1 MASTFAGKSL
11 ARAAPVRAQRPAA
24 ARAAARANAYTEE
37 LKATAATIT
46 AAGHGIMA
54 MDESNGTCGQRLD
67 AIGVENTEDNRRRYR
82 ELLVT
87 TKGLGEY
94 ISGAILFE
102 ETLFQSCEDGTSF
115 VDALNANGIVP
126 GIKVDTGL
134 KPLTG
139 CEGES
144 WCSGLDT
151 LADRCASYYKQGA
164 RFAKWRTAVN
174 VAAGP
179 SDIAIQE
186 AAHGLAR
193 YGAICQEN
201 GLVPIIEPEVLL
213 DGEHDIDTTYAVALK
228 TWSAVFKAMAD
239 YGVDNEAILLKP
251 SMVTPGADA
260 AKKED
265 PETVAK
271 YTLKMLNN
279 VVPPAVPGIMFLSG
293 GQSEMEATL
302 NLNAMNQEPNPWHV
316 SFSYARALQNTVLKT
331 WVGQDENKAAAQ
343 AKLIGRAM
351 ANSKA
356 QLGTYDPSGEDES
369 AAEGMYVKNYTY

>member
-1 MASTFAGKSL
+1 
-11 ARAAPVRAQRPAA
+11 
-24 ARAAARANAYTEE
+24 
-37 LKATAATIT
+37 
-46 AAGHGIMA
+46 MA

-164 RFAKWRTAVN
+164 RASPSGAPQSTWRRAPRILPSRRPRTA
-174 VAAGP
+174 
-179 SDIAIQE
+179 
-186 AAHGLAR
+186 
-193 YGAICQEN
+193 
-201 GLVPIIEPEVLL
+201 
-213 DGEHDIDTTYAVALK
+213 
-228 TWSAVFKAMAD
+228 W
-239 YGVDNEAILLKP
+239 
-251 SMVTPGADA
+251 
-260 AKKED
+260 
-265 PETVAK
+265 
-271 YTLKMLNN
+271 
-279 VVPPAVPGIMFLSG
+279 
-293 GQSEMEATL
+293 
-302 NLNAMNQEPNPWHV
+302 
-316 SFSYARALQNTVLKT
+316 
-331 WVGQDENKAAAQ
+331 
-343 AKLIGRAM
+343 RAM
-351 ANSKA
+351 A
-356 QLGTYDPSGEDES
+356 PSARRMAWCPS
-369 AAEGMYVKNYTY
+369 SSPRCCSTVSTTSTPPTPWR